1 MTSSIKNYDFYRKA
15 VDGLQTKSVIGGII
29 SILSAIFISILT
41 LSQLK
46 SFIYPTTHTQLA
58 IQDTLDLPVH
68 TDIDI
73 DFNQLSC
80 DAIDI
85 HFDNLKSNPP
95 TDISID
101 KTEKG
106 NGCHFVAQFNLYPGE
121 GNFHFALS
129 RPDLEF
135 GTHSHLFTSNDL
147 QHFNASHTINKLSFG
162 SSTHNTLDSYSKNM
176 NADFNHITYF
186 LKLIRTHSD
195 SDPSVSYQYS
205 VTEYTR
211 LLDAPSIYSRVAP
224 GVFFRYQFYPIQINT
239 THSRTGFFQFY

>member
-15 VDGLQTKSVIGGII
+15 VDGLQTKSVIGGISTLNKHTLLSLV

-73 DFNQLSC
+73 
-80 DAIDI
+80 

-95 TDISID
+95 TDISVLLSFSYSTLDRQNRERKRMSFCRAIQ
-101 KTEKG
+101 
-106 NGCHFVAQFNLYPGE
+106 FVSCITFYHSFHSQGE

-135 GTHSHLFTSNDL
+135 GTVLLSSLFSFLSILISLLPMIFNTSTLPIPSTNYHSVLL
-147 QHFNASHTINKLSFG
+147 HTI
-162 SSTHNTLDSYSKNM
+162 H
-176 NADFNHITYF
+176 
-186 LKLIRTHSD
+186 LIRT
-195 SDPSVSYQYS
+195 P
-205 VTEYTR
+205 R
-211 LLDAPSIYSRVAP
+211 I
-224 GVFFRYQFYPIQINT
+224 
-239 THSRTGFFQFY
+239 